1 MKSFIK
7 NSSLQ
12 LKIGLILLILLFIF
26 AFIIPS
32 FINNEATDWN
42 SSMKNLEPSDEHLF
56 GTNAIGQDIFWLLA
70 KSIQSSVIIGLFVAL
85 ISTIFGVFMGM
96 LAGFCGGIVDR
107 LISLLMDT
115 FIIIPAFPILLL
127 VSSLFKGRATI
138 FDISFIII
146 LFSWQWTARSV
157 RSMALSLRERDFIDT
172 ARFSGENVI
181 KILSKEIL
189 PFVLSFSVASFINV
203 ILTAIRTESSLAV
216 IGMSNNTWTTLGT
229 MIYWAI
235 SYKAMLTGKWLWI
248 MAPVVGTVLVF
259 VALFMT
265 LSGVQKYNAL
275 IRGKEA

>member
-1 MKSFIK
+1 MRGFIK

-12 LKIGLILLILLFIF
+12 LKTGLILLVLLFIF
-26 AFIIPS
+26 AFIMPIFS
-32 FINNEATDWN
+32 SADATDWN
-42 SSMKNLEPSDEHLF
+42 TYIKNLKPSVEHWL
-56 GTNAIGQDIFWLLA
+56 GTNALGQDIFWVLA
-70 KSIQSSVIIGLFVAL
+70 KSIQSSVLIGLVVAL
-85 ISTIFGVFMGM
+85 VSTVFGVFMGM
-96 LAGFCGGIVDR
+96 LAGFVGGIVDR
-107 LISLLMDT
+107 FISLLMDT
-115 FIIIPAFPILLL
+115 FITIPAFPILLL
-127 VSSLFKGRATI
+127 VSSLFKGRATA

-172 ARFSGENVI
+172 ARFSGEHMI
-181 KILSKEIL
+181 KILVKEIL
-189 PFVLSFSVASFINV
+189 PFVFSYSVASFINV

-229 MIYWAI
+229 MIYWAM

-265 LSGVQKYNAL
+265 LSGIQRYNAL
-275 IRGKEA
+275 IRGKEV